1 MKWRLLKSKNET
13 PCCRQTVRVKT
24 VEPGPQ
30 LRRCPICKAYNWFV
44 LEPSTVVLDGLRFRW
59 MTSGQVDAMLE
70 AWQEGIAEG
79 LDVKDL

>member
-1 MKWRLLKSKNET
+1 
-13 PCCRQTVRVKT
+13 
-24 VEPGPQ
+24 
-30 LRRCPICKAYNWFV
+30 
-44 LEPSTVVLDGLRFRW
+44 